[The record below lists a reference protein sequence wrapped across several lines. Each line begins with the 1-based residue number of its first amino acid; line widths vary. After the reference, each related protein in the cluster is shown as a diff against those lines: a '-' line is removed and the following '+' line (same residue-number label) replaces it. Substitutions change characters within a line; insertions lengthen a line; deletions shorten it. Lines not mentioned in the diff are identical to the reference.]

1 MKKTYQYKQ
10 TIELWIKKLNN
21 DAELRRADIR
31 CGRRY
36 AVCVNNQ
43 RLTDF
48 LPLPQLEQFLL
59 GVFYSNEFYDKIK
72 P

>member
-1 MKKTYQYKQ
+1 MNRKQ

-21 DAELRRADIR
+21 NAELRRADTRCGIR
-31 CGRRY
+31 C

-43 RLTDF
+43 PLTDF
-48 LPLPQLEQFLL
+48 LPLPKLEQFLL
-59 GVFYSNEFYDKIK
+59 GVLNSNEFYDKVK